1 MLHDHHSGALPGCL
15 HKKWVLKVPSRCP
28 ALKTH
33 QTQSW
38 ILTANN
44 IRKLDALS
52 SCIHCI
58 SQECSMIDGS
68 FWRLEKPRSVI
79 SNLRPG
85 RRSHWDASLA
95 TAPDGRS
102 DGFWTQ
108 AGESKNEKNPRS
120 RRKFWS
126 GGAILGCEE
135 TSTALLRCIGCT
147 SQKSLN
153 GKYVAFQLKVFPRI
167 TKYISTTKMYISNSG
182 WFAMRPSRVDW
193 DALVAPRIQVKNL
206 FWCHSRHCAYH
217 CPTKNKLDISWL

>member
-1 MLHDHHSGALPGCL
+1 MDKGEDKEMDKEADEEGVEEVGQEIVASCSDAIHADMLHYHRSGALLGCL
-15 HKKWVLKVPSRCP
+15 HKKWVLKVPSRCL

-85 RRSHWDASLA
+85 RRSH
-95 TAPDGRS
+95 
-102 DGFWTQ
+102 
-108 AGESKNEKNPRS
+108 
-120 RRKFWS
+120 
-126 GGAILGCEE
+126 
-135 TSTALLRCIGCT
+135 
-147 SQKSLN
+147 
-153 GKYVAFQLKVFPRI
+153 
-167 TKYISTTKMYISNSG
+167 
-182 WFAMRPSRVDW
+182 
-193 DALVAPRIQVKNL
+193 
-206 FWCHSRHCAYH
+206 
-217 CPTKNKLDISWL
+217 